1 MIARVLE
8 QERAIR
14 QVLGNDRKSS
24 HLIPTWQ
31 DIDVLESINKA
42 LSPLADLTDILS
54 EEKYVSVSSIKPLL
68 NHMQCDILVPKEEDT
83 RLTKDI
89 KKNVST
95 YMERKYEQQE
105 TSELLDVATFLDPR
119 FKMKFVV
126 DSDKDNIKDRIIREG
141 TEAQTAKESTNQEH
155 TIPQST
161 STDSSTSVDAP
172 PPAKKRKLGSIL
184 RQCMAGDSS
193 VHTLT
198 PKTPQQKAEI
208 EVESYLRIPLQD
220 VEGDP
225 LQWWKVEEKNYP
237 ILATLAR
244 KYLCICATSSP
255 SERLFSTS
263 GLLVTPKRSSL
274 KPDKVNMLVFLSRNL

>member
-54 EEKYVSVSSIKPLL
+54 GEKYVSVSSIKPLL

-119 FKMKFVV
+119 FKTKFVV
-126 DSDKDNIKDRIIREG
+126 DSDKDNIKD
-141 TEAQTAKESTNQEH
+141 
-155 TIPQST
+155 
-161 STDSSTSVDAP
+161 
-172 PPAKKRKLGSIL
+172 
-184 RQCMAGDSS
+184 
-193 VHTLT
+193 
-198 PKTPQQKAEI
+198 
-208 EVESYLRIPLQD
+208 
-220 VEGDP
+220 
-225 LQWWKVEEKNYP
+225 
-237 ILATLAR
+237 
-244 KYLCICATSSP
+244 
-255 SERLFSTS
+255 
-263 GLLVTPKRSSL
+263 
-274 KPDKVNMLVFLSRNL
+274 

>member
-1 MIARVLE
+1 
-8 QERAIR
+8 
-14 QVLGNDRKSS
+14 
-24 HLIPTWQ
+24 
-31 DIDVLESINKA
+31 
-42 LSPLADLTDILS
+42 
-54 EEKYVSVSSIKPLL
+54 
-68 NHMQCDILVPKEEDT
+68 
-83 RLTKDI
+83 
-89 KKNVST
+89 
-95 YMERKYEQQE
+95 
-105 TSELLDVATFLDPR
+105 
-119 FKMKFVV
+119 
-126 DSDKDNIKDRIIREG
+126 
-141 TEAQTAKESTNQEH
+141 
-155 TIPQST
+155 
-161 STDSSTSVDAP
+161 
-172 PPAKKRKLGSIL
+172 
-184 RQCMAGDSS
+184 MAGDSS
-193 VHTLT
+193 VRTLT